1 VAWDLSETS
10 NESHAESSIVWLL
23 GWALV
28 LPFAHPGRLFS
39 YGLITLVLLMVL
51 TILYPAASVF
61 APILA
66 TSHFEPQPPSIFI
79 QQGPVL
85 GVIVL
90 VLSSLALAFLVC
102 IWQRD
107 IVHRFRDPIGL
118 LLTTSLRWLPQ
129 HLIASVILCGLLVG
143 YAGLPRPAGL
153 AGFVIG
159 SLILPP
165 LYARLA
171 FLGPVIV
178 TQGVMV
184 ALPRAW
190 RAGKGHTVG
199 HALVYT
205 ILGLAWLGSVYLISS
220 YGIEAAAREQSL
232 LPMLLADCAEVAV
245 TFFFILWTA
254 AIPALIVRRRIVLQG
269 IDTSAFD

>member
-1 VAWDLSETS
+1 VEWDLSETS

-23 GWALV
+23 GWALI

-61 APILA
+61 APILI
-66 TSHFEPQPPSIFI
+66 TSSFDPQPPSIFI

-85 GVIVL
+85 GGVVL
-90 VLSSLALAFLVC
+90 ILSGLTLAFLVC
-102 IWQRD
+102 VWQRD
-107 IVHRFRDPIGL
+107 IVHRFRDPIGP
-118 LLTTSLRWLPQ
+118 LLTTCLRWLPQ
-129 HLIASVILCGLLVG
+129 HLIASLLLG
-143 YAGLPRPAGL
+143 GFLIAFGALLLLDGPMGL
-153 AGFVIG
+153 AIG
-159 SLILPP
+159 SLILAPI
-165 LYARLA
+165 YARLA
-171 FLGPVIV
+171 FVGPVIV
-178 TQGVMV
+178 TQGVNV

-190 RAGKGHTVG
+190 RAGSGHSLG
-199 HALVYT
+199 HALVHAL
-205 ILGLAWLGSVYLISS
+205 LGLCWYGAVYLIGSV
-220 YGIEAAAREQSL
+220 GLKAATQEHSL